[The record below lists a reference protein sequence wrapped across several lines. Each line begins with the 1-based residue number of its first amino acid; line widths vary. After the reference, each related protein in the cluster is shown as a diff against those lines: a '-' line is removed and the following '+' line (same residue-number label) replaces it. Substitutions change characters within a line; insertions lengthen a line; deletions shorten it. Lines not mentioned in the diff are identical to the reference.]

1 MVTERKGGG
10 ARGQDLGKEERCD
23 VYARH
28 DLLGGLGAVTKHIY
42 TLVLRVYMQ
51 HTPTKKT
58 PERSHDKTH
67 NTPSRK
73 IWDGEKQRKTKSFL
87 IEYGQWGGSS

>member
-1 MVTERKGGG
+1 MATERKGGG

-28 DLLGGLGAVTKHIY
+28 DLLRGLGAVTKHIY

-51 HTPTKKT
+51 HTPAKKT
-58 PERSHDKTH
+58 PKRSHDNTH
-67 NTPSRK
+67 YTEQEDMGR
-73 IWDGEKQRKTKSFL
+73 RKTAENKIIL
-87 IEYGQWGGSS
+87 D